1 MTAASMLNL
10 RVAVPDVWDIVRLS
24 AEDSW
29 TVRQLKAEALGHATG
44 RQLKADD
51 YVVKF
56 RGALVVDE
64 ARTLGDLG
72 VPDRGSL
79 IVLPARRQPVR

>member
-1 MTAASMLNL
+1 MTAAAALDL

-24 AEDSW
+24 AEESW
-29 TVRQLKAEALGHATG
+29 TVQHLKAEALGRATG
-44 RQLKADD
+44 RQLEVGD

-64 ARTLGDLG
+64 SQTLGDLG
-72 VPDRGSL
+72 VPNRGTL

>member
-1 MTAASMLNL
+1 MTAATALDL

-24 AEDSW
+24 AEEDW
-29 TVRQLKAEALGHATG
+29 TVRQLKTEALGRATG
-44 RQLKADD
+44 RQLTAAD

-56 RGALVVDE
+56 RGALVIDE
-64 ARTLGDLG
+64 SRTLGDLG
-72 VPDRGSL
+72 VPNRGSL